1 MKTTVELLTGAPAG
15 PESPCCPLAPSNP
28 LRPAGPLPPGAPAKP
43 CRPYNL
49 WICKK
54 YDEVVCSHHMN
65 V

>member
-1 MKTTVELLTGAPAG
+1 MALLTGAPAG

-54 YDEVVCSHHMN
+54 YDKVVCLHHMN
-65 V
+65 I